1 VAALSAAPLLSACSA
16 FGAPDVARFQPATF
30 SPGTTRPATAPA
42 TKRAPKPA
50 TAKPEAPGVP
60 KGAVDWSRARTR
72 LGQKATVCGPVV
84 STRSATNTSGQP
96 TFLNIGAPYPDDN
109 RVTVL
114 IWGENLGHF
123 DEDPESAYGDRKIC
137 VTGTVK
143 AYQGAVEIEA
153 TRPGQ
158 IRVIG

>member
-1 VAALSAAPLLSACSA
+1 M
-16 FGAPDVARFQPATF
+16 
-30 SPGTTRPATAPA
+30 
-42 TKRAPKPA
+42 
-50 TAKPEAPGVP
+50 
-60 KGAVDWSRARTR
+60 DWSKARTR

-84 STRSATNTSGQP
+84 STRSATSTSGRP
-96 TFLNIGAPYPDDN
+96 TFLNIGAPYPDRN

-123 DEDPESAYGDRKIC
+123 DDDPESAYGYRTIC

-143 AYQGAVEIEA
+143 TYQGAVEIEA
-153 TRPGQ
+153 SRASQ